1 MSFPFSPIF
10 LARIGAADQ
19 MAGGSI
25 TNDSAHSAHLVMQIL
40 AWMWSIIFSLGVGS
54 YLAFGI
60 TAVAHSLV
68 LAGVFV
74 TLALFQVARR
84 HAPQG

>member
-1 MSFPFSPIF
+1 MNTFSLRDPWDALMSIERNPLRHLPLS
-10 LARIGAADQ
+10 
-19 MAGGSI
+19 
-25 TNDSAHSAHLVMQIL
+25 TAHLLMQIL
-40 AWMWSIIFSLGVGS
+40 AWMWSIIFSFAVGS

-74 TLALFQVARR
+74 TLAIFRVARQNKVE
-84 HAPQG
+84 A